1 MAASSVLQGDVVQDL
16 YPKLISSETTASYF
30 SQSENTVLNATCIM
44 IYDTAASRFVPL
56 AKIFAKLIGDSVLVR
71 KDTRTAC
78 NCLSCGRRVFIISR
92 MKGYLTCGVVFLVLC
107 TAIFVTACA
116 NDSAWGAS
124 YGGAGLQQDGRPS
137 VFTGETPRD
146 LAVFPTF
153 TRVHFNCNQNS
164 FNVSV
169 PP

>member
-1 MAASSVLQGDVVQDL
+1 MTYSVQIFRL
-16 YPKLISSETTASYF
+16 
-30 SQSENTVLNATCIM
+30 
-44 IYDTAASRFVPL
+44 VPL

-107 TAIFVTACA
+107 TAIFLTACA

-137 VFTGETPRD
+137 VFTGESP
-146 LAVFPTF
+146 
-153 TRVHFNCNQNS
+153 QGS
-164 FNVSV
+164 GSV
-169 PP
+169 PYVHEGPF